1 MDWFIS
7 LYSLALDLND
17 CSWAR
22 KWKEKNQMLDI
33 RGMAKYMLLSSVNRS
48 YDVMSR
54 TSLDNYST

>member
-22 KWKEKNQMLDI
+22 KWKEKIQMLDI

-54 TSLDNYST
+54 H

>member
-17 CSWAR
+17 CSWVR

-54 TSLDNYST
+54 H